1 MSKHAKP
8 GYYVEGRHYGF
19 NIAQARA
26 RAQFL
31 AREFG
36 RPVALTYTDQRGRIL
51 EVDVFGNQTREV
63 TA

>member
-1 MSKHAKP
+1 MKRVKP

-19 NIAQARA
+19 SIAQARA
-26 RAQFL
+26 RAEFL

-36 RPVALTYTDQRGRIL
+36 RPVALTYVDQRGQVL
-51 EVDVFGNQTREV
+51 EVEVFGEGRA

>member
-1 MSKHAKP
+1 MSKRKP

-31 AREFG
+31 TTEYG
-36 RPVALTYTDQRGRIL
+36 RPVALTYVDQRGNVL
-51 EVDVFGNQTREV
+51 EVEVFGEQRE
-63 TA
+63 ASP